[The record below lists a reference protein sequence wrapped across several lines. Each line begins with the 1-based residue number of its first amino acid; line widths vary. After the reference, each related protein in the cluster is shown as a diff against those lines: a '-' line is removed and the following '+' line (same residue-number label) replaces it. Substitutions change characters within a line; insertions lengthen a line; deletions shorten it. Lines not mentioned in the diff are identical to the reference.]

1 MGRTALY
8 CCLHTEDT
16 QLYGSEHQPSLQWMT
31 LWVDSLI
38 RIELRSSSFR
48 IWILD
53 SLQGAGWLCFWDVTR
68 VMGVVS
74 GPYVSY
80 RPSVHMAAGQVSEGE
95 DRCAR
100 HLEVW
105 AWKRL

>member
-1 MGRTALY
+1 
-8 CCLHTEDT
+8 
-16 QLYGSEHQPSLQWMT
+16 MT